1 MPKIAIDPLETRGA
15 WPSHSAAWRQRRR
28 PGHYVRLLL
37 AVCCVSI
44 AACSKAQGPVEPSG
58 DVPAV
63 SGWRAE
69 TVAGALVHPWGIA
82 WLPDGGALITER
94 PGRLRLLDNEGQLV
108 GEPITG
114 VPAVFAGG
122 QGGLL
127 DVALHP
133 RFTTNRLVYLTFARG
148 TEAANRTALA
158 RGRLS
163 ADDRRLEDV
172 EIIFQNPDTKSGGQH
187 FGSRLVWLSDG
198 TLLMSIGDGGNP
210 PISFRGD
217 VIRKQAQRL
226 DTLFGKIVRLT
237 DDGEPAP
244 DNPFVNRAGAH
255 PAIYSYGH
263 RNVQG
268 MVRDP
273 RTGLVWANEHGSRGG
288 DELNTI
294 EPGANYGWPE
304 VTYSMEYWGPRISDE
319 TTRPGTVQPK
329 VVWTPSKAPSGLA
342 LYTGPDFPDWQGDLF
357 SGALKF
363 KQVRR
368 LDLDP
373 SGRRIVGEQKLD
385 IGSRVRAVS
394 QGPDGGLYL
403 LTDEADG
410 ALLRIVP
417 TD

>member
-1 MPKIAIDPLETRGA
+1 MFKITTNPAATRCTPVTRAAVETR
-15 WPSHSAAWRQRRR
+15 PRRR
-28 PGHYVRLLL
+28 GVFHLLL
-37 AVCCVSI
+37 GIVSVSI
-44 AACSKAQGPVEPSG
+44 AGCSQAQGPVEPSG
-58 DVPAV
+58 DVPTAA
-63 SGWRAE
+63 GWRAE
-69 TVAGALVHPWGIA
+69 TVVGGLVHPWGIA

-94 PGRLRLLDNEGQLV
+94 PGRLRLLDAEGQLV

-114 VPAVFAGG
+114 VPAVYAGG

-133 RFTTNRLVYLTFARG
+133 EFESNRLVYLTFARG

-172 EIIFQNPDTKSGGQH
+172 EIIFQNPDAKSGGQH
-187 FGSRLVWLSDG
+187 FGSRLVWLPDG

-210 PISFRGD
+210 PTSFRGD
-217 VIRKQAQRL
+217 VIRNQAQRL

-237 DDGEPAP
+237 DHGEPAP

-273 RTGLVWANEHGSRGG
+273 RTDLVWANEHGSRGG
-288 DELNTI
+288 DELNII

-319 TTRPGTVQPK
+319 TSRPGVVQPK

-342 LYTGPDFPDWQGDLF
+342 VYTGPDFPDWQGDLF

-373 SGRRIVGEQKLD
+373 SGRHIIGEQKLD
-385 IGSRVRAVS
+385 IGRRIRAVS
-394 QGPDGGLYL
+394 QAPEGGLYL

-417 TD
+417 AG

>member
-1 MPKIAIDPLETRGA
+1 V
-15 WPSHSAAWRQRRR
+15 PSV
-28 PGHYVRLLL
+28 Y
-37 AVCCVSI
+37 
-44 AACSKAQGPVEPSG
+44 
-58 DVPAV
+58 
-63 SGWRAE
+63 
-69 TVAGALVHPWGIA
+69 
-82 WLPDGGALITER
+82 
-94 PGRLRLLDNEGQLV
+94 
-108 GEPITG
+108 
-114 VPAVFAGG
+114 AGG

-133 RFTTNRLVYLTFARG
+133 EFESNRLVYLTFARG

-172 EIIFQNPDTKSGGQH
+172 EIIFQNPDAKSGGQH
-187 FGSRLVWLSDG
+187 FGSRLVWLPDG

-210 PISFRGD
+210 PTSFRGD
-217 VIRKQAQRL
+217 VIRNQAQRL

-237 DDGEPAP
+237 DHGEPAP

-255 PAIYSYGH
+255 PAIFSYGH

-273 RTGLVWANEHGSRGG
+273 RTDLVWANEHGSRGG
-288 DELNTI
+288 DELNII

-319 TTRPGTVQPK
+319 TSRPGVVQPK

-342 LYTGPDFPDWQGDLF
+342 VYTGPDFPDWQGDLF

-373 SGRRIVGEQKLD
+373 SGRHIIGEQKLD
-385 IGSRVRAVS
+385 IGRRIRAVS
-394 QGPDGGLYL
+394 QAPEGGLYL

-417 TD
+417 AG

>member
-1 MPKIAIDPLETRGA
+1 MFKITTNPAATRCTPVTRAAVETR
-15 WPSHSAAWRQRRR
+15 PRRR
-28 PGHYVRLLL
+28 GVFHLLL
-37 AVCCVSI
+37 GIVSVSI
-44 AACSKAQGPVEPSG
+44 AGCSQAQGPVEPSG
-58 DVPAV
+58 DVPTAT
-63 SGWRAE
+63 GWRAE
-69 TVAGALVHPWGIA
+69 TVVGGLVHPWGIA

-94 PGRLRLLDNEGQLV
+94 PGRLRLLDAEGQLV

-114 VPAVFAGG
+114 VPSVYAGG

-133 RFTTNRLVYLTFARG
+133 EFESNRLVYLTFARG

-172 EIIFQNPDTKSGGQH
+172 EIIFQNPDAKSGGQH
-187 FGSRLVWLSDG
+187 FGSRLVWLPDG

-210 PISFRGD
+210 PTSFRGD
-217 VIRKQAQRL
+217 VIRNQAQRL
-226 DTLFGKIVRLT
+226 DTLFGKVVRLT
-237 DDGEPAP
+237 DRGEPAP

-255 PAIYSYGH
+255 PAIFSYGH

-273 RTGLVWANEHGSRGG
+273 RTDLVWANEHGSRGG
-288 DELNTI
+288 DELNII

-319 TTRPGTVQPK
+319 TSRPGVVQPK

-342 LYTGPDFPDWQGDLF
+342 VYTGPDFPDWQGDLF

-373 SGRRIVGEQKLD
+373 SGRHIIGEQKLD
-385 IGSRVRAVS
+385 IGRRIRAVS
-394 QGPDGGLYL
+394 QAPEGGLYL

-417 TD
+417 AG